1 MRTMEDLLLEGEI
14 DETWDIYI
22 ISERYDEDGCEYLTW
37 YGTVAGLYDIHDT
50 TPVIE
55 IDNHHKWIALD
66 V

>member
-50 TPVIE
+50 APVIE
-55 IDNHHKWIALD
+55 IDSHHKWIALD